1 MISRIHGLSKT
12 ETGCSLSRTDDLQKE
27 RCCVKEDGVSVPAGT
42 IRLYLEIVP
51 RVMPPHVAIHRTA
64 VHTDLS
70 QLGVDH
76 NIVTAT
82 MPAEEEI
89 RCGRYQQSLALHTIV
104 DKTCCAFQLVWS
116 SHYLS

>member
-1 MISRIHGLSKT
+1 MFPFP
-12 ETGCSLSRTDDLQKE
+12 
-27 RCCVKEDGVSVPAGT
+27 PA
-42 IRLYLEIVP
+42 RLGSIWEIVP

-82 MPAEEEI
+82 MPGEEEI
-89 RCGRYQQSLALHTIV
+89 RCGRYQQSLALDTIV
-104 DKTCCAFQLVWS
+104 DKTFELVS
-116 SHYLS
+116 SHFCC